1 MIMKKN
7 QIVFLV
13 ILSGFLSSSAQDLTK
28 PLKDYIVDRRFD
40 VNGKEIVDIIV
51 PGIPPERKQPVA
63 VPTRSA
69 VLLNY
74 VPAFDWSFGCSA
86 TSAAMAAG
94 YYDNNGYPDMYD
106 GPANYGFMPMDN
118 SIWGY
123 ASINGENR
131 ALCPLSATRNG
142 LDGRT
147 TRGHV
152 DDYWIITNDAGPDP
166 FIINGWPEH
175 TQGECTGDYM
185 RTNQSVFG
193 SSDGATTFVYYVD
206 GSPFSGSDGDGA
218 YGLKQFYQ
226 SRGYNVVS
234 YYSQYIYGW
243 DGNTL
248 GFTFNQYKNE
258 INNGRPVMIQ
268 IAGHTMLGYGYDDTG
283 NTVYVHDTWDYSS
296 HTMTWGGSY
305 ADMLHYGVSVVQL
318 SPSTAGLVAN
328 FNADPARQMINT
340 IVNLSDMTWGNPTSW
355 SWTISP
361 ATFSFVGGT
370 SASSQNPQIQ
380 FTAGGLY
387 TITLTAN
394 KPGYQ
399 DSETKTG
406 FIEAV
411 DCNYFSFP
419 VTEDFSEVALP
430 FCWQNIDNQGSG
442 QVWQFA
448 TGIPGW
454 PVLTAT
460 ASNGFAMLNSDAYGG
475 EGSQNADLVT
485 PALDLSSYTNVTL
498 YFQHVFKEWSG
509 SSGTLSYSINGGN
522 TWNVI
527 QTWTTDSDNPAIF
540 NQVITQVAGQSY
552 VRFKW
557 NYTGSWGYH
566 WVIDDISITG
576 TLSGH
581 WTGTTS
587 TSWGTA
593 SNWSDGIVPGS
604 ATNVTLPA
612 SAPNWPV
619 ISGNLVL
626 GTTCRNITMN
636 GASRLTVTGSFNIP
650 SGRSFIINGNGLLK
664 VRGNWT
670 NNGSF
675 SCGTGTV
682 EFYGNSN
689 GSLSGSSLHNLY
701 KVIIS
706 KTSSYYFDFNANTT
720 INTTIDVLS
729 GAKQKVKSGYTLT
742 VLGQ

>member
-1 MIMKKN
+1 MKKN
-7 QIVFLV
+7 QIVLFV
-13 ILSGFLSSSAQDLTK
+13 ILSGILTASAQDITK
-28 PLKDYIVDRRFD
+28 PLKDYIVDRRID
-40 VNGKEIVDIIV
+40 ANGKEIVNIIV
-51 PGIPPERKQPVA
+51 PGVPPERKQPIA

-94 YYDNNGYPDMYD
+94 YYDNNGYPNMYA
-106 GPANYGFMPMDN
+106 GPTNYGFMPVDN
-118 SIWGY
+118 SVWGY
-123 ASINGENR
+123 ASINGETR

-166 FIINGWPEH
+166 YIVNGWPEH
-175 TQGECTGDYM
+175 TYGDCTGDYM
-185 RTNQSVFG
+185 KTNQSAYNNI
-193 SSDGATTFVYYVD
+193 DGGTTYSFYVD
-206 GSPFSGSDGDGA
+206 GSPLSTTDPWEGS
-218 YGLKQFYQ
+218 YGLNLFYQ
-226 SRGYNVVS
+226 SRGYNVIS

-243 DGNTL
+243 AGNTL

-258 INNGRPVMIQ
+258 INNGRPVLIQ
-268 IAGHTMLGYGYDDTG
+268 IEGHTMLGYGYDNTG

-305 ADMLHYGVSVVQL
+305 AGMLHYGVSVVQL

-328 FNADPARQMINT
+328 FSADPARQMINAT
-340 IVNLSDMTWGNPTSW
+340 VTLTDMTWGSPTSW
-355 SWTISP
+355 SWSILPETY
-361 ATFSFVGGT
+361 SFVGGT

-387 TITLTAN
+387 TITLTAS

-399 DSETKTG
+399 DNETKTG
-406 FIEAV
+406 CIEAV
-411 DCNYFSFP
+411 DCNDFAFP

-430 FCWQNIDNQGSG
+430 FCWQIIDNQGSG

-454 PVLTAT
+454 PILTAT

-475 EGSQNADLVT
+475 AGSQNADLVT
-485 PALDLSSYTNVTL
+485 PSLDLSSYTNVTL
-498 YFQHVFKEWSG
+498 YFQHVFKEWQG
-509 SSGTLSYSINGGN
+509 TSGTLSYSINGGN

-527 QTWTTDSDNPAIF
+527 QTWTTDTDNPAIF
-540 NQVITQVAGQSY
+540 NQVITQVAGQSN

-566 WVIDDISITG
+566 WVVDDVSITG

-581 WTGTTS
+581 WTGNTS

-593 SNWSDGIVPGS
+593 SNWSDGAIPGS
-604 ATNVTLPA
+604 ATNVTIPA

-619 ISGNLVL
+619 ISGNLTL
-626 GTTCRNITMN
+626 GTTCKSVTMN
-636 GASRLTVTGSFNIP
+636 GASQLTVTGSLSIP
-650 SGRSFIINGNGLLK
+650 SGRSFIVSGNGLLK

-670 NNGSF
+670 NNGTF
-675 SCGTGTV
+675 ACGTGTV

-689 GSLSGSSLHNLY
+689 GALSGNIVPVFY
-701 KVIIS
+701 KVIIN
-706 KTSSYYFDFNANTT
+706 KTNPYYFDINVNTT
-720 INTTIDVLS
+720 INQSLEVFPGSTYKIKTGKTLTLS
-729 GAKQKVKSGYTLT
+729 GQ
-742 VLGQ
+742 